1 MSLQQEV
8 DILRNIPLFAQ
19 IELSKLKLIAFTSD
33 RMIFRPGEVLCH
45 EGDEGD
51 AAYIVIRGEAEVSIA
66 SPQGPYRISTLGPND
81 ILGEIAILCDV
92 PRTATVTARTE
103 LEALVISKDLFYRL
117 IQEFPQIAIGL
128 LRELAGRLDQTTARL
143 REAVQLAGDI

>member
-8 DILRNIPLFAQ
+8 EVLRGIPLFAR
-19 IELSKLKLIAFTSD
+19 IESSKLKLIAFTSD
-33 RMIFRPGEVLCH
+33 RMTFRPGEVLCH
-45 EGDEGD
+45 EGEQGD

-66 SPQGPYRISTLGPND
+66 TPQGPYYISTLGPND

-92 PRTATVTARTE
+92 PRTATVTAKTE
-103 LEALVISKDLFYRL
+103 VDALVISKDLFYRL
-117 IQEFPQIAIGL
+117 IQEFPQIAIAL

-143 REAVQLAGDI
+143 REAVHMAGDI